1 MNNSIIEMLEKQIL
15 EIPDEEIRKRM
26 ENFGFPEENLN
37 YIMECV
43 SNSRKKYEMQEDKTS
58 GDSNIEKK

>member
-1 MNNSIIEMLEKQIL
+1 MNNAIIEMLEKQIL

-26 ENFGFPEENLN
+26 ENFGFPEENVD

-43 SNSRKKYEMQEDKTS
+43 SNLRKKYETPKDAS
-58 GDSNIEKK
+58 GDSNK